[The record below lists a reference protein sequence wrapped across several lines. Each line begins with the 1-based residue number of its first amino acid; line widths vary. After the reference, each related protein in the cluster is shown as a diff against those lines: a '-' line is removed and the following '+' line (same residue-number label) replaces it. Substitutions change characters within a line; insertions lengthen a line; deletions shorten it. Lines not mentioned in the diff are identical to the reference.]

1 LIEILN
7 GTRELVNYHGD
18 FKVRIHLNKE
28 YEHYP
33 QHWHTDT
40 EIIMPVENAYKVVI
54 DEKAYNLDVKD
65 IIVIPSCELHQIY
78 APPTGYRI
86 IMQFDCTMLYK
97 LIGFNSAFHMFHPCT
112 VITPATMPD
121 IHHDLSSLVMDI
133 VSEYFSTQ
141 PFKEASVY
149 SMLIRFF
156 TILGRNCI
164 NKNVRLS
171 KVKKQ
176 KKLEYLDTF
185 LNVCNYIDE
194 HCTENIKIDDVAG
207 IAGFSKYH
215 FSRLFKEIMNMSWY
229 DYLIKRR
236 IMLAEQLL
244 IEPELSITQV
254 AMKSG
259 FSSLATFNRL
269 FKSVKRCTPTEYR
282 YLYSTHTK
290 KRNKPTRLT
299 IHTMHVKK

>member
-1 LIEILN
+1 MIEILN

-18 FKVRIHLNKE
+18 FKIRIYLNKE

-40 EIIMPVENAYKVVI
+40 EIIMPVENTYKVVM
-54 DEKAYNLDVKD
+54 DEKVYNLDVRD

-78 APPTGYRI
+78 APPSGHRV
-86 IMQFDCTMLYK
+86 IMQFDCTMLYS
-97 LIGFNSAFHMFHPCT
+97 LSGFNSAFHIFHPCS
-112 VITPATMPD
+112 VITPSSMPD
-121 IHHDLSSLVMDI
+121 IHNELSTLIMNI

-141 PFKEASVY
+141 PFKEALIY

-156 TILGRNCI
+156 TVLGRNCI
-164 NKNVRLS
+164 NKNEKFSNMKNR
-171 KVKKQ
+171 

-185 LNVCNYIDE
+185 LNVCNYIND
-194 HCTENIKIDDVAG
+194 HCTENIRIDDVAN
-207 IAGFSKYH
+207 IAGFSKFH
-215 FSRLFKEIMNMSWY
+215 FTRLFKQIMNISWY

-244 IEPELSITQV
+244 IEPELSITQA

-269 FKSVKRCTPTEYR
+269 FKSIKCCTPTEYR

-290 KRNKPTRLT
+290 IRNKKTNLQNS
-299 IHTMHVKK
+299 